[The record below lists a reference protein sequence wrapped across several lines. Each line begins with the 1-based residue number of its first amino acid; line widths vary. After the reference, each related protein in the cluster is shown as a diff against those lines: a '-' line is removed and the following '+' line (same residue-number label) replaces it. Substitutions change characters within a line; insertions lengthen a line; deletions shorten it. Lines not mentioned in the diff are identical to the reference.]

1 MIIEMS
7 LSGFLFLFILV
18 LNLAMGALGYLMEK
32 DDYDPDS
39 DLRKINKNPKK
50 FKISI
55 VLALIEHG
63 SVIALTILLFI
74 AFSPYN
80 LMLGIVWLIFRTG
93 EGLVQF
99 INEPNYW
106 KLINIAGQ
114 YSGSIGAEKNSLSDL
129 AYNIFKTKDYRFKFA
144 MMCWSIG
151 SLAFSIV
158 LVTSGVV
165 PELIGW
171 LGIVASI
178 LVGLWNAMKIA
189 KLNSKNFSPIGGM
202 AAIFF
207 EVIIGGW
214 LLFSPII

>member
-1 MIIEMS
+1 MF

-32 DDYDPDS
+32 DDYDPDAN
-39 DLRKINKNPKK
+39 LQKINKDPNK

-63 SVIALTILLFI
+63 SVIVLTVLLFI
-74 AFSPYN
+74 TFSPYS

-93 EGLVQF
+93 EGLIQF

-106 KLINIAGQ
+106 KLVNIADQ
-114 YSGSIGAEKNSLSDL
+114 YTGTNDAEKNSLIDL
-129 AYNIFKTKDYRFKFA
+129 ARSIFKTKDYRFKFA

-151 SLAFSIV
+151 TLSFSIV

-165 PELIGW
+165 PAIIGW

-178 LVGLWNAMKIA
+178 LVGFWNGIKIV
-189 KLNSKNFSPIGGM
+189 KLNSKNFSPIGGL
-202 AAIFF
+202 AAILF
-207 EVIIGGW
+207 EIVIGGW
-214 LLFSPII
+214 LLFSSII